1 MVNSLSNTTQETI
14 PYMITLMQILMDFL
28 VDFPKENKTIKFNG
42 VTEFLLF
49 MLTQQIKSKKDFITL
64 QRSFL

>member
-1 MVNSLSNTTQETI
+1 
-14 PYMITLMQILMDFL
+14 MITLMQILMDFL